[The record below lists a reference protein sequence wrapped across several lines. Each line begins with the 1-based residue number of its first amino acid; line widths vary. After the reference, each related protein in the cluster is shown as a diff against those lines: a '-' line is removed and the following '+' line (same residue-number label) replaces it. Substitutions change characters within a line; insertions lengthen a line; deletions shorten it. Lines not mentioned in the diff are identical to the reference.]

1 MDQSTLRK
9 FKSKAVRSRWTV
21 SRQQSKYSNKVQQ
34 QYISLNNSLPMCLM
48 PDLKGVTYIDVKN
61 ANCINSAE
69 CFHSTEARV
78 DFRSVALWVA
88 IPQFPQSPLPIGIL
102 G

>member
-1 MDQSTLRK
+1 MEAREAEKLLQNFFKRSVQNIGLVMTLIPVADIH
-9 FKSKAVRSRWTV
+9 SL
-21 SRQQSKYSNKVQQ
+21 
-34 QYISLNNSLPMCLM
+34 QY
-48 PDLKGVTYIDVKN
+48 LKPYTSDHSFEKCIK
-61 ANCINSAE
+61 CINSAE